1 MKSVRKRKWLAAVAV
16 VALTGCTKATESA
29 TEPTPSARLAETPT
43 PQPRIVTLPE
53 GTVLKVRTTTA
64 ISTNTHQTGDTFVGT
79 LHEPLIEGI
88 ARIVAPKGARVEGLV
103 ADANKGGRVKG
114 VAEIAVRLTK
124 LNSANGQVV
133 DIATGS
139 VARRAR
145 TTKKSD
151 ATKIGIASGVGAAI
165 GAIAGGGKGAAIG
178 AATGAGAGG
187 GLVLATRGEPAVI
200 GRESV
205 LTFKLSAPLTITAN

>member
-1 MKSVRKRKWLAAVAV
+1 MKSVRKRKWLAAAAV

-53 GTVLKVRTTTA
+53 GTVLKVRTATA
-64 ISTNTHQTGDTFVGT
+64 ISTNTHKTGDTFVGT
-79 LHEPLIEGI
+79 LHEPLIEGT
-88 ARIVAPKGARVEGLV
+88 RVVAPKGARVAGLV

-124 LNSANGQVV
+124 LNFANGQVV

-200 GRESV
+200 GGESV

>member
-1 MKSVRKRKWLAAVAV
+1 MKSVRERKWLAAAAV
-16 VALTGCTKATESA
+16 LALTGCTKATESA
-29 TEPTPSARLAETPT
+29 TEPTPLARLAETPR
-43 PQPRIVTLPE
+43 PQSRIVTLPE

-79 LHEPLIEGI
+79 LHEPLIEGT
-88 ARIVAPKGARVEGLV
+88 RVVAPKGARVEGLV

-124 LNSANGQVV
+124 LNFANGQVV

-139 VARRAR
+139 VGRRAR

-200 GRESV
+200 GGESV
-205 LTFKLSAPLTITAN
+205 LTFKLSVPLTITAN

>member
-1 MKSVRKRKWLAAVAV
+1 MRKRKWLAAAAAM
-16 VALTGCTKATESA
+16 ALTGCATTTERA
-29 TEPTPSARLAETPT
+29 TEPTPSAPARQAETPKS
-43 PQPRIVTLPE
+43 QPPIVTLPE

-64 ISTNTHQTGDTFVGT
+64 ISTNTHRTGDTFVGT
-79 LHEPLIEGI
+79 LHEPLIEG
-88 ARIVAPKGARVEGLV
+88 AHVVAPKGARVEGLV
-103 ADANKGGRVKG
+103 ADADKGGRVKG

-124 LNSANGQVV
+124 LNFANGQVV

-139 VARRAR
+139 VGRRAR

-178 AATGAGAGG
+178 AAAGAGAGG

-200 GRESV
+200 GPESV